1 MPIKTRTVQKPRKI
15 TIRFNVIRKLK
26 MQHMEPVFEKEQQL
40 VQGPGILKVRARL
53 CRVTVLHIFSQ
64 ETGVLLFY
72 VKPLVRNLLFMC
84 LTI

>member
-15 TIRFNVIRKLK
+15 TIRFNEIRKLK

-53 CRVTVLHIFSQ
+53 CRVTVLHIFHKRQAFFCS
-64 ETGVLLFY
+64 TLSHW
-72 VKPLVRNLLFMC
+72 
-84 LTI
+84 